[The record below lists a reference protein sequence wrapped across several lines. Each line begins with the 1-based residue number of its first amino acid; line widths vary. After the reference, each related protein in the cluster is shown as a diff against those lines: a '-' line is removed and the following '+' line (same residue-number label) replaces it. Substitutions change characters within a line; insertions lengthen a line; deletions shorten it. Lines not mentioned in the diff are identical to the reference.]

1 MARRQAGRQG
11 RFAGEGTGP
20 TGPGETEAAGA
31 RRRQAAR
38 GTKPPGLVTRENELR
53 QFEAQLRVLQ
63 QSGVARSG
71 QLASATADRDRAQ
84 TQVTRQQAA
93 ARAAGRPD
101 S

>member
-1 MARRQAGRQG
+1 MARRQSGQG
-11 RFAGEGTGP
+11 RFAGAGTGP
-20 TGPGETEAAGA
+20 TGPRETEGQGA

-53 QFEAQLRVLQ
+53 QAEAQLRVLQ
-63 QSGVARSG
+63 SSGVARSG
-71 QLASATADRDRAQ
+71 QISSATADRDRAQ